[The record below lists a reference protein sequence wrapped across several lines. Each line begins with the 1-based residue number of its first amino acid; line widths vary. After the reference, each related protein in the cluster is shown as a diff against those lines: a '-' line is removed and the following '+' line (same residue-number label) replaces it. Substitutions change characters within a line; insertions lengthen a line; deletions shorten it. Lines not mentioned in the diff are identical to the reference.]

1 VAIGAFWAAAWL
13 IWIAGIRGW
22 QPQGSLALIFLGQLV
37 LLAGTAAISAM
48 LVALSKET
56 STALAVCAV
65 YAGSALAYSGGS
77 LPVQG
82 ASLFA
87 RGWSGFLP
95 FTHYLDLQM
104 DQWLG
109 APAWVASRQLAIL
122 SLYLLVP
129 MLVTLVVLRRERP
142 A

>member
-1 VAIGAFWAAAWL
+1 ML
-13 IWIAGIRGW
+13 I
-22 QPQGSLALIFLGQLV
+22 LLGHVL
-37 LLAGTAAISAM
+37 LLAGTALISAM

-56 STALAVCAV
+56 STALAVSAV

-77 LPVQG
+77 LPVEG
-82 ASLFA
+82 ASILA
-87 RGWSGFLP
+87 RGWSGLLP

-109 APAWVASRQLAIL
+109 APPWIAARQIAIL
-122 SLYLLVP
+122 TLYIVIP
-129 MLVTLVVLRRERP
+129 GAVTLALLRRSRE